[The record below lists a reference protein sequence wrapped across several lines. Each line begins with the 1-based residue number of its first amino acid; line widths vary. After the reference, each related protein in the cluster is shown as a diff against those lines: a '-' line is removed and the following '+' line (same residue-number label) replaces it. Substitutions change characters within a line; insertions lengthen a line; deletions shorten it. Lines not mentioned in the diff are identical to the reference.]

1 MNEDFGLDVWME
13 DSLNNGYGY
22 ILDLLDN
29 ESGEDVEDDDDIDDD
44 VDDGWSDI
52 EADADTLAS
61 AGWGMDEDY

>member
-29 ESGEDVEDDDDIDDD
+29 ESGEDVEDVEDDDDIDD
-44 VDDGWSDI
+44 G
-52 EADADTLAS
+52 
-61 AGWGMDEDY
+61 GG